1 MAKPLALPSKENQ
14 LVIVGPYDSFKA
26 TRVQR
31 INLGADLPST
41 NVDQIG
47 SSTHAGV
54 TNDTPNIT
62 FSFSAFDTGI
72 KIFSVL
78 TGTNPAAY
86 PAAGVDIDHL
96 SEIDAIIYIKDPT
109 AAKYLKAIH
118 GKRLQIRDFTFSY
131 SVDGD
136 ATEDYTAVGSER
148 RYLLND
154 VIVDRFTTGTT
165 SFTLTRNPRQLKNG
179 DKALSVILNGS
190 YLEEVAAGPATGEYS
205 ISGKVLTTFDTRT
218 SQIIIVYHSME
229 NIAVW
234 SDVSDTTMPASVR
247 GKNIPIEINSLN
259 IPRVQSVTINGTL
272 NVQPVREMGNL
283 SVVGYQRQVPDVTGT
298 LVVLDTDTDLINI
311 MENGVVTVSGT
322 YEWQP
327 GEGCTTSGY
336 PLDVLIYDP
345 CDTDELLK
353 TVRIPQLVIT
363 SDAFS
368 VNVNGN
374 AGLSFNWKSN
384 TAQCIVYEG
393 NHVGFYE

>member
-31 INLGADLPST
+31 INLGADIPNT

-54 TNDTPNIT
+54 TVDTPNIT

-86 PAAGVDIDHL
+86 PAAGVDIVHL
-96 SEIDAIIYIKDPT
+96 SEIDAVIYIKDPT
-109 AAKYLKAIH
+109 AARYLKAIH

-148 RYLLND
+148 RYLKND
-154 VIVDRFTTGTT
+154 VIVDRISTGTT
-165 SFTLTRNPRQLKNG
+165 TFTLTRTPKQLKNG
-179 DKALSVILNGS
+179 DYLLSVILDGV
-190 YLEEVAAGPATGEYS
+190 YLTEVSGTPATGEYS
-205 ISGKVLTTFDTRT
+205 VSSTTVTTFDSRS
-218 SQIIIVYHSME
+218 SQFIAVYHST
-229 NIAVW
+229 ASTAAW
-234 SDVSDTTMPASVR
+234 TDVSDTTMPASVR
-247 GKNIPIEINSLN
+247 GKNIPIEINAVS

-283 SVVGYQRQVPDVTGT
+283 AVVGYQRQVPDVNGT
-298 LVVLDTDTDLINI
+298 LVVLDTDTELINVL
-311 MENGVVTVSGT
+311 MNGTVTTSGNA
-322 YEWQP
+322 EWQP

-345 CDTDELLK
+345 CDTDSLLK
-353 TVRIPQLVIT
+353 TVRIPQLTIVG
-363 SDAFS
+363 DAFS

-384 TAQCIVYEG
+384 TAECIVFEG
-393 NHVGFYE
+393 NHN